1 MLSWPMIHINQ
12 GFNRGLIRA
21 KTISY
26 ESLNLRSVIPKK
38 LSIVLCMIS
47 GEGAID
53 HVLLSSIGTTVSN
66 RDEERLE
73 RDVQGRDQP
82 AWND

>member
-1 MLSWPMIHINQ
+1 MAV
-12 GFNRGLIRA
+12 FNGYTKPNALVAKVSLEDEIIREF
-21 KTISY
+21 KF
-26 ESLNLRSVIPKK
+26 EKRHPKK
-38 LSIVLCMIS
+38 LSIVMCMIS

-66 RDEERLE
+66 RDEKRLE

-82 AWND
+82 TWND